1 MSVGNELFCR
11 EDRRSDSGMIN
22 RGVESH
28 FDMLHQRFVGSAF
41 FAFRNEEEV
50 AELAFGKSVMRFE
63 LLLFLHHDAVG
74 GKLGFLSVLA
84 LKSGRIRSLDT
95 GAFRHVPDAVTETS
109 AQFVFGLSLF
119 HPVSFLDKVLIL
131 VPFRRVKQSGAGETV
146 LNTMRIIQYTALSPF
161 FQADDP
167 FFAKKWEKENYF

>member
-1 MSVGNELFCR
+1 
-11 EDRRSDSGMIN
+11 MIN

-28 FDMLHQRFVGSAF
+28 FDMLHQRFVGSAL

-167 FFAKKWEKENYF
+167 FFAKKWGKENYF